1 MIEIRN
7 SETLQRWLLESGHLG
22 RLWDRPRFLFDRA
35 EFEREVAGVRE
46 QYPQFSADEAEARAA
61 LRLLGKEEGRSR
73 ALVVGKRRQWTRR
86 ERLFLIVVLL
96 LAALLALL
104 LCVPRARAQE
114 FEAASRPGRDYVLG
128 GPRPWGTFGLARGPY
143 RADQIGGQPGGVI
156 WYWQN
161 DGSTLHTFAGGVGYV
176 NCSTNLTCSYT
187 ANPPTI
193 TITASGGGSG
203 SGCIPPG
210 STANALLFDAGSGTC
225 SDVSKL
231 TWSGSTL
238 TGASGL
244 TVDFSAASSLK
255 LSGTNTSGLPGSSG
269 QLLYNNGGN
278 LGAEDPVV
286 SGPDAT
292 GTAQSKNPVAGL
304 AGVDYGTGCG
314 GNPCVR
320 EAKVDSSGNV
330 SVAVTNSPTVSVSG
344 NVSVTGTFW
353 QTTQPVSIATMP
365 TTPVTGTFWQTTQPV
380 SWSGQSVSLTGSWPY
395 SGALGSVSVS
405 NFPATQPVSGTVT
418 ANQGTAAALSGFWPV
433 EITDGTHTMP
443 TGDASAR
450 TIHVTADNS
459 SIPVTGTFWQAT
471 QPVSEATLDAAISS
485 NVVQENVKQIGGTA
499 VVADPCQQAAGT
511 SANINLTAS
520 GQIITGTSGKQ
531 TYICAFDIVTA
542 AAQNIALVE
551 GTGTTCG
558 TSTAGMAGGTTA
570 ATGWNFAA
578 NGGLVKGT
586 GAAWVYKTATTGDN
600 VCLLLSGTGQTSGEV
615 RYVQQ

>member
-35 EFEREVAGVRE
+35 EFEHEVAGVGE
-46 QYPQFSADEAEARAA
+46 QYPQLSADEAEARAA

-73 ALVVGKRRQWTRR
+73 ALIVGKRRQWTRR
-86 ERLFLIVVLL
+86 ERLFLVVVVL
-96 LAALLALL
+96 LAALVALL
-104 LCVPRARAQE
+104 LCAPRARAQE

-128 GPRPWGTFGLARGPY
+128 RPRPWDL
-143 RADQIGGQPGGVI
+143 QGQPAGMI

-161 DGSTLHTFAGGVGYV
+161 GGSTLHTFAGGVGYV
-176 NCSTNLTCSYT
+176 NCSTNLTCTYT

-210 STANALLFDAGSGTC
+210 STANALLYDAGSGNC
-225 SDVSKL
+225 SDASKL
-231 TWSGSTL
+231 TWAGSTL

-244 TVDFSAASSLK
+244 TVDFSAASALK
-255 LSGTNTSGLPGSSG
+255 LSGANTSGLPGSSG

-292 GTAQSKNPVAGL
+292 GAAQSKNPVAGL
-304 AGVDYGTGCG
+304 AGIDYGTGCSG
-314 GNPCVR
+314 SPCVR

-330 SVAVTNSPTVSVSG
+330 SVNVTNSPAVSVSG
-344 NVSVTGTFW
+344 TVPVSGTFW
-353 QTTQPVSIATMP
+353 QATQPVSIATMP

-395 SGALGSVSVS
+395 SGALGSVTVS
-405 NFPATQPVSGTVT
+405 NFPSTYA
-418 ANQGTAAALSGFWPV
+418 
-433 EITDGTHTMP
+433 
-443 TGDASAR
+443 
-450 TIHVTADNS
+450 
-459 SIPVTGTFWQAT
+459 VTGTFWQAT

-485 NVVQENVKQIGGTA
+485 SVVQENVKQIGGSA
-499 VVADPCQQAAGT
+499 VVADPCQQAAGS
-511 SANINLTAS
+511 SANINLAAS
-520 GQIITGTSGKQ
+520 GQIIAGSSGKQ
-531 TYICAFDIVTA
+531 TYICGFDIVTA
-542 AAQNIALVE
+542 TAQNIALVE

-558 TSTAGMAGGTTA
+558 TSIAGMAGGTTA

-586 GAAWVYKTATTGDN
+586 GGHWVYKTATTGDN